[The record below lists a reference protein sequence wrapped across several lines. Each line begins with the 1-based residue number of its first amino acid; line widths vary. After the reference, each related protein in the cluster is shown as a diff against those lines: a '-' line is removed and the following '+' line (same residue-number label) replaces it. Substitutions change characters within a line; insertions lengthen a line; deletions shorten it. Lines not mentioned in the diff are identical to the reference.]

1 MKNKKCYSVW
11 IGGIEVNDYYLT
23 KNKAIILANEYIN
36 EGYDD
41 VKMRKE
47 I

>member
-23 KNKAIILANEYIN
+23 KNKAIILANEYIID
-36 EGYDD
+36 GY
-41 VKMRKE
+41 KTTIRKE